1 MTTTMPA
8 RRWWRPGQ
16 WSARVSANLVLLLV
30 AIAFVA
36 PLLWLLEAAVN
47 PTATVSLSAPA
58 HPGWDNFRAVLT
70 VETTFRP
77 MLNGLV
83 ISLATAAIVVVC
95 AVLAAYPLS
104 RYRLRFGTSFL
115 YVMVFGSALPM
126 TAIMIP
132 VYQMFVWLELI
143 DSYTGVILFM
153 AASALPYAIWM
164 TKNFIDGVPIELEE
178 SAWTEGASRLRA
190 LWRVVVPLML
200 PGLTT
205 IFVFNVI
212 EAWGNFFVP
221 YILLLDPEKAPMSVS
236 LYTFFGQHGVIIYG
250 QLAAFAVTYT
260 APILVLYLL
269 VQRYLQQ
276 GFRMAGAVKS

>member
-1 MTTTMPA
+1 
-8 RRWWRPGQ
+8 
-16 WSARVSANLVLLLV
+16 
-30 AIAFVA
+30 
-36 PLLWLLEAAVN
+36 
-47 PTATVSLSAPA
+47 
-58 HPGWDNFRAVLT
+58 
-70 VETTFRP
+70 
-77 MLNGLV
+77 
-83 ISLATAAIVVVC
+83 
-95 AVLAAYPLS
+95 
-104 RYRLRFGTSFL
+104 
-115 YVMVFGSALPM
+115 
-126 TAIMIP
+126 
-132 VYQMFVWLELI
+132 
-143 DSYTGVILFM
+143 
-153 AASALPYAIWM
+153 
-164 TKNFIDGVPIELEE
+164 
-178 SAWTEGASRLRA
+178 
-190 LWRVVVPLML
+190 ML